1 MFRDTSGLFPTQTF
15 SFFVSFAANPGLLF
29 AWTTVNNGDA
39 CSHISIKLRLD
50 PEEFAPIVRLAKE
63 LDVTPEAVVY
73 AGLHGIMRR
82 AKEAEARKE
91 IIAAHTGRHEG
102 LPKWADDARSVH
114 IYESKQDE

>member
-1 MFRDTSGLFPTQTF
+1 MHST
-15 SFFVSFAANPGLLF
+15 
-29 AWTTVNNGDA
+29 
-39 CSHISIKLRLD
+39 IKLRLD

-63 LDVTPEAVVY
+63 LHVTPEAVVY

-82 AKEAEARKE
+82 AREAEARKE